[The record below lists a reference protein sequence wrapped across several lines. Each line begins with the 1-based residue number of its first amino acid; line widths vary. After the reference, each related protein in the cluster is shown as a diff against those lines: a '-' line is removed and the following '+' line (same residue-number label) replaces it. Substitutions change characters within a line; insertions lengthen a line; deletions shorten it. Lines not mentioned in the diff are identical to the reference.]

1 MIVNCVYRIHSRGVV
16 LDGKFD
22 TDEGLIL
29 ECPELCQVDMTDY
42 HYILDAYPGVG
53 DSMEYLHYMLQDA
66 SCAIAAIG
74 FNRVGCILVGYEEAH
89 AVYAVRGNFPDV
101 AGALV
106 KKYRMKTECIGIA
119 RTEVR
124 QFVVPTKRALVVID
138 KTGNE
143 PVIHTQQGR
152 KKVAFSYDS
161 LEPGETIGLQ
171 GAKELCEDSRAY
183 GICKVK
189 GEVRLLTIGS
199 SDIEYL

>member
-74 FNRVGCILVGYEEAH
+74 FNRIGCILVGYEEAH
-89 AVYAVRGNFPDV
+89 AVYAVRGELPRCRR
-101 AGALV
+101 GASEKIQDEDRV
-106 KKYRMKTECIGIA
+106 HWYCAHGSKAVCCTNKA
-119 RTEVR
+119 RT
-124 QFVVPTKRALVVID
+124 
-138 KTGNE
+138 
-143 PVIHTQQGR
+143 GR
-152 KKVAFSYDS
+152 Y
-161 LEPGETIGLQ
+161 
-171 GAKELCEDSRAY
+171 
-183 GICKVK
+183 
-189 GEVRLLTIGS
+189 
-199 SDIEYL
+199 